1 MARPRNM
8 QIALEKQT
16 RKTSLLEPQGVGPA
30 GGLWETGI
38 GLRRVWLLLHPSG
51 PLPPRH
57 LGRLSEQRNRQLL
70 ITEHSPGTLHGP
82 PAPAPHTLCGGGC
95 AGCWVSLA
103 VEGRPGS
110 PPSLY
115 PGAQPLP
122 CYRVSAQKMLVTRT
136 GF

>member
-1 MARPRNM
+1 MGDRDWVT
-8 QIALEKQT
+8 Q
-16 RKTSLLEPQGVGPA
+16 SLAATAP
-30 GGLWETGI
+30 LWAFASTAPGT
-38 GLRRVWLLLHPSG
+38 
-51 PLPPRH
+51 
-57 LGRLSEQRNRQLL
+57 GRLSEQRNRQLL